1 MNTLE
6 MAVVGSFLNQGNSV
20 DRLRDLLKSNHI
32 DATFFKDNSA
42 RRAFERIV
50 SLDTNDTAAIAREVM
65 SAVGVEWAEL
75 SIAAA
80 AVDPLTNAQNF
91 RSFAENHRKDL
102 ISDAVQRNML
112 RYRANSTPEFLA
124 AAISEDLKTIIN
136 SIPADSEEGY
146 SLAEIADP
154 VPEDEN
160 PDALIRGGWFRKG
173 HGVFLIST
181 AGSGKSVITMQICYA
196 WALGRPVFGI
206 APVRPMRIGIFQT
219 EDDKYELSEF
229 RSSMR
234 RGYAERHGWSKEEIA
249 EAESRIRF
257 YDLKGRMGKEFVKY
271 FHFVQS
277 KQKFDLVIINPLQGV
292 TDFDLGQNSL
302 LNDFL
307 SNGQMSFDG
316 IIKDPNFGCGLLIIH
331 HTNKPPSG
339 PERLNFGRDQFA
351 QYIGAGGQVLNRWG
365 RSFLT
370 LLPTKEPNVFHLVAA
385 KREKRLDWI
394 IPPGVTSSKPL
405 KVIEQEPKE
414 SGYLFWHEMA
424 IDKLMAA
431 DKKKNKLSPE
441 DLADELVDLMQKD
454 KEKRSFTAG
463 DLRELARVK
472 LGRKDGDDAYAY
484 LVKNTAKLGV
494 TMVKGE
500 NNNVRHYSVGTL
512 PL

>member
-1 MNTLE
+1 MDNRKTKNRAHRIPQLVARPASAE
-6 MAVVGSFLNQGNSV
+6 YKRVWRAMRKVIDELAAEHFEYVTGFLALWYRS
-20 DRLRDLLKSNHI
+20 SNI
-32 DATFFKDNSA
+32 VDAT
-42 RRAFERIV
+42 
-50 SLDTNDTAAIAREVM
+50 
-65 SAVGVEWAEL
+65 AEG
-75 SIAAA
+75 
-80 AVDPLTNAQNF
+80 
-91 RSFAENHRKDL
+91 L
-102 ISDAVQRNML
+102 I
-112 RYRANSTPEFLA
+112 
-124 AAISEDLKTIIN
+124 
-136 SIPADSEEGY
+136 
-146 SLAEIADP
+146 
-154 VPEDEN
+154 
-160 PDALIRGGWFRKG
+160 
-173 HGVFLIST
+173 
-181 AGSGKSVITMQICYA
+181 C
-196 WALGRPVFGI
+196 
-206 APVRPMRIGIFQT
+206 
-219 EDDKYELSEF
+219 
-229 RSSMR
+229 
-234 RGYAERHGWSKEEIA
+234 
-249 EAESRIRF
+249 
-257 YDLKGRMGKEFVKY
+257 
-271 FHFVQS
+271 
-277 KQKFDLVIINPLQGV
+277 
-292 TDFDLGQNSL
+292 
-302 LNDFL
+302 
-307 SNGQMSFDG
+307 DG